1 MSALR
6 AFRIFAGEAF
16 RDGLRRRLAL
26 AVGLVLLMGLFGSQ
40 TCTQFGAG
48 TIDVN
53 GEAID
58 GSVVGGYLAPLLFGF
73 QAWAV
78 LAIAG
83 LLAADHLARPLAEGS
98 AVLWLAR
105 PVSRHIWVLAR
116 LTGALG
122 VVLLCGAALLGGTS
136 AMLVLRQGVA
146 IEPALLA
153 AAATALGALVV
164 ASFAMAASLAVG
176 RSAVVLIVLLTL
188 AFVAFANATG
198 LVTELAHPEV
208 EVGGLVGAVDRY
220 GPPLFTAITGAVA
233 KWNPHVDPGDTFAQA
248 MIRLALWAA
257 AGVALLLSM
266 FRSRE
271 IES

>member
-6 AFRIFAGEAF
+6 AFRIFAVEAF
-16 RDGLRRRLAL
+16 RDGLRRRLAF
-26 AVGLVLLMGLFGSQ
+26 AVALVLVIGLAGAQ
-40 TCTQFGAG
+40 TCTQFGTG
-48 TIDVN
+48 SFDVN

-58 GSVVGGYLAPLLFGF
+58 ANVIGAFLAPILFGF

-83 LLAADHLARPLAEGS
+83 VLAADHLARPLAEGS

-105 PVSRHIWVLAR
+105 PVSRHTWALAR
-116 LTGALG
+116 LAGALG
-122 VVLLCGAALLGGTS
+122 VALLCGTVLLGGTG

-153 AAATALGALVV
+153 AAATALGAVVV
-164 ASFAMAASLAVG
+164 ATFAMATSLAVG
-176 RSAVVLIVLLTL
+176 RSAVTLIVLLAL
-188 AFVAFANATG
+188 AFVAFSNGTG
-198 LVTELAHPEV
+198 LANELAHPEV
-208 EVGGLVGAVDRY
+208 EIGGLVGAIDRY
-220 GPPLFTAITGAVA
+220 GPPLFTAIAGAVA
-233 KWNPHVDPGDTFAQA
+233 QWNPHLDPGDTFAQS

-257 AGVALLLSM
+257 GGIALLLAA

>member
-6 AFRIFAGEAF
+6 AFGILAGEAL
-16 RDGLRRRLAL
+16 RDGLRRRLAF
-26 AVGLVLLMGLFGSQ
+26 AVALVLFIGLAGSQ
-40 TCTQFGAG
+40 TCTNFGAG
-48 TIDVN
+48 GIDIN
-53 GEAID
+53 GELVD
-58 GSVVGGYLAPLLFGF
+58 GKVIGAFLAPLLFGF

-105 PVSRHIWVLAR
+105 PVSRHTWVLAR
-116 LTGALG
+116 LGGALG
-122 VVLLCGAALLGGTS
+122 VALLCGAALLGGTG
-136 AMLVLRQGVA
+136 ALLVLRQGVA

-153 AAATALGALVV
+153 GAATALGALVV

-176 RSAVVLIVLLTL
+176 RSAVILIVLLGL
-188 AFVAFANATG
+188 AFVAFANGIG
-198 LVTELAHPEV
+198 LATELAHPDV

-220 GPPLFTAITGAVA
+220 GPPLFTAIAGAVA
-233 KWNPHVDPGDTFAQA
+233 EWNPHVDPGDTFSQS
-248 MIRLALWAA
+248 MLRLALWAA
-257 AGVALLLSM
+257 GGVALLIAA

>member
-16 RDGLRRRLAL
+16 RDGLRRRLAF
-26 AVGLVLLMGLFGSQ
+26 AVALVLLIGLAGAQ
-40 TCTQFGAG
+40 TCTQFGTG

-53 GEAID
+53 GEAVD
-58 GSVVGGYLAPLLFGF
+58 GNVIGGFLAPLLFGF

-105 PVSRHIWVLAR
+105 PVSRHTWVLAR
-116 LTGALG
+116 LAGALG
-122 VVLLCGAALLGGTS
+122 VALLCGAALLGGTG

-153 AAATALGALVV
+153 AAATALGAVVV
-164 ASFAMAASLAVG
+164 ATFAMAASLAVG
-176 RSAVVLIVLLTL
+176 RSAVVLIVLLAL
-188 AFVAFANATG
+188 AFVAFSNGTG
-198 LVTELAHPEV
+198 LATELAHPEV
-208 EVGGLVGAVDRY
+208 GVGGLVGAVDRY
-220 GPPLFTAITGAVA
+220 GPPLFTAIAGAVA
-233 KWNPHVDPGDTFAQA
+233 RWNPHVDTGDTFQHA
-248 MIRLALWAA
+248 MIRLGLWAA